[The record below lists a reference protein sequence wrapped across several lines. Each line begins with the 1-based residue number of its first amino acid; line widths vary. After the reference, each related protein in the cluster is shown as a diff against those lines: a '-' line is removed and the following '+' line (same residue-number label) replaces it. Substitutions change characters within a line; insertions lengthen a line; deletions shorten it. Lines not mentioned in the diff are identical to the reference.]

1 VTAPTVASVP
11 GTSALTPH
19 RYRVLSRA
27 EETRDTV
34 TLALEPMDPP
44 LPAFRP
50 GQFAMLTAFGIGEV
64 PVSMSGIPA
73 DPSGPLVHTVRAVG
87 AVTRALHA
95 AGPGEVVGVR
105 GPYGTDWAVEDA
117 AGRDLVI
124 VAGGI
129 GLAPLRPLVRDVVA
143 GPERYGRL
151 VLLVG
156 ARTPADL
163 LFTAELTALAD
174 RPDVQVEVT
183 VDRALPTWPGHVG
196 VVTGLLGQAGFDPE
210 NAVGFV
216 CGPELMMRLS
226 ADALVRRGVAA
237 ERVRVSLERNMQCG
251 VGQCGHC
258 QFGPLLLCRD
268 GPVVRYDWVA
278 SLLTVREL

>member
-1 VTAPTVASVP
+1 MTAPTATSVP
-11 GTSALTPH
+11 GTSALAPH

-34 TLALEPMDPP
+34 TLALRPLDPP

-64 PVSMSGIPA
+64 PVSVSGIPA

-87 AVTRALHA
+87 PVTRALHA
-95 AGPGEVVGVR
+95 ARPGEVVGVR
-105 GPYGTDWAVEDA
+105 GPYGTDWAVGDA

-129 GLAPLRPLVRDVVA
+129 GLAPVRPLVRAVVA
-143 GPERYGRL
+143 GRGRYGRL

-163 LFTAELTALAD
+163 LFTAELKALAG

-183 VDRALPTWPGHVG
+183 VDRALPTWPGQVG
-196 VVTGLLGQAGFDPE
+196 VVTPGKRGGVRVRAGADDAAGRRRARPARRPGRADP
-210 NAVGFV
+210 
-216 CGPELMMRLS
+216 RL
-226 ADALVRRGVAA
+226 AGTQHAVRRRAVRALPGRPVAA
-237 ERVRVSLERNMQCG
+237 L
-251 VGQCGHC
+251 
-258 QFGPLLLCRD
+258 P
-268 GPVVRYDWVA
+268 
-278 SLLTVREL
+278 